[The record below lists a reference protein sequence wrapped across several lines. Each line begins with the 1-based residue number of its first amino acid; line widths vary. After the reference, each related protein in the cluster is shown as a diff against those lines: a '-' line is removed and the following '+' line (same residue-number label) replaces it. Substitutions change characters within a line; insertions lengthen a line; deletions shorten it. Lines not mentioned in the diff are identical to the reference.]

1 MEQLQLSLSTE
12 MRLSSA
18 LKYRKIYLS
27 DEVDRETIFEVLYF
41 LNRIQQ
47 LDKRIGTKEPIEL
60 ICDSY
65 GGIIYHGLSLISKIL
80 ELKDEGYYI
89 ISTVTGVG
97 MSMGFMIP
105 IVASERRVYRYGTL
119 MCHQPSSATWGK
131 LQDQQEDIQ
140 ETLRLWNIMKE
151 IICKYTKITDEKL
164 EDIKTRKHDWYFTPQ
179 QALELGVVDKII

>member
-1 MEQLQLSLSTE
+1 MDKLQESLAME

-18 LKYRKIYLS
+18 LKRRKIYLS

-41 LNRIQQ
+41 LDRIQQ
-47 LDKRIGTKEPIEL
+47 MDEKLGIKEPIEI

-65 GGIIYHGLSLISKIL
+65 GGIVYHGLSLISKIL
-80 ELKDEGYYI
+80 ELKDNGYHI

-105 IVASERRVYRYGTL
+105 LVASERKIFRFGTL

-131 LQDQQEDIQ
+131 LQDQEEDIQ
-140 ETLRLWNIMKE
+140 ETLRLWNVLKG
-151 IICKYTKITDEKL
+151 IICKHTKITDEQL
-164 EDIKTRKHDWYFTPQ
+164 EDIKIRKFDWYITPQ
-179 QALELGVVDKII
+179 QALELGIVDKII